1 MVKRSGQPANE
12 IIKKFE
18 LHETGVDYPGE
29 SKSHV
34 QFSQKESQNF
44 QKIEAVTNKIDA

>member
-1 MVKRSGQPANE
+1 MVKRSGQPADE
-12 IIKKFE
+12 IIKKLE

-34 QFSQKESQNF
+34 QFSQKESQKF
-44 QKIEAVTNKIDA
+44 QKIGAVTKRIDA